1 MGNGKISASLND
13 VPYHVASTCKLVA
26 AGVGG
31 SLTSIDAATAN
42 QDGGSLLFCAREAKK
57 KKGNRLMCKIQ
68 RILRAGRVST

>member
-42 QDGGSLLFCAREAKK
+42 QDGGFVIILCEGSK
-57 KKGNRLMCKIQ
+57 KKGKET
-68 RILRAGRVST
+68 G